1 MSPRGK
7 APDFDSG
14 IRRFKSCHP
23 SHVGASFVSLA
34 LIFLQKS
41 ERTHAAAPPFRKKS
55 RWLRLCPCERGHD
68 ASAAL
73 PTFCG
78 MLDGSNLWTKN
89 IRNSFYLIFTRRS
102 KADFAPIY
110 FFAYGIKTSQ
120 PSAFL
125 LLLRKKSRSHGI
137 RPVNAPQKAGCL
149 STNFL
154 RLRLPAQIFFISPSC
169 RDELLL
175 FRFFIE

>member
-55 RWLRLCPCERGHD
+55 CRLRLCPCECGHD

-78 MLDGSNLWTKN
+78 MLDGSNLRTKN
-89 IRNSFYLIFTRRS
+89 IRNSFYLTFTRRS
-102 KADFAPIY
+102 KVCFAPIY
-110 FFAYGIKTSQ
+110 FFVCGIKTNQ

-125 LLLRKKSRSHGI
+125 LLLFSKRSHSAAKSHVCIGF
-137 RPVNAPQKAGCL
+137 GL
-149 STNFL
+149 
-154 RLRLPAQIFFISPSC
+154 
-169 RDELLL
+169 
-175 FRFFIE
+175 